1 MAVEWMVAQD
11 EDTLEQILRS
21 RWRDREEVKRF
32 VAGICEQLGSGTVR
46 GYGSAVTSSAATLP
60 EVPSRNFPFVGQFD
74 LLALPVVEGIN
85 FDADDFVER

>member
-1 MAVEWMVAQD
+1 
-11 EDTLEQILRS
+11 
-21 RWRDREEVKRF
+21 
-32 VAGICEQLGSGTVR
+32 
-46 GYGSAVTSSAATLP
+46 VTSSAATLP